1 MGCLI
6 TWGYEFVFLL
16 LLSAASRINS
26 LPLGWWRSF
35 CNGFCPGL
43 LPSGN
48 GTWQWKIHEKPEF
61 MGNVPSQQKPPW
73 LVRRLPQ
80 RWSWWPPGKLWKTW
94 DSLKWCPEQLTF
106 EVLQKPVV
114 YHHSNHSLDWNF
126 NFGPTHLWRNP
137 HHLLPCWKFGV
148 SSQSGKTATG
158 YYGWDMLRPC
168 ETSRP
173 ADVVPR
179 FGIAKLVHN

>member
-35 CNGFCPGL
+35 CHGFCHGL

-106 EVLQKPVV
+106 ESFSGLKLQLWANSFMEKPT
-114 YHHSNHSLDWNF
+114 SSTSMLKIWSLQPIRQDC
-126 NFGPTHLWRNP
+126 HRILWLRHVETVRNV
-137 HHLLPCWKFGV
+137 K
-148 SSQSGKTATG
+148 A
-158 YYGWDMLRPC
+158 GWCGAPVRN
-168 ETSRP
+168 R
-173 ADVVPR
+173 
-179 FGIAKLVHN
+179 